1 MVGSEVF
8 LMATIFGFTRIQLCR
23 STRDNLAVKS
33 SRSFDAHGKL
43 IENTKSKLKAA
54 VLPVLFWATSGQTD
68 SPFRISAVEVK
79 QRSRG
84 LSPRRCRQL
93 FIGK

>member
-1 MVGSEVF
+1 MVGSEVL
-8 LMATIFGFTRIQLCR
+8 LMATILGFTRTQLCR

-33 SRSFDAHGKL
+33 SRSFDAHKL

-54 VLPVLFWATSGQTD
+54 VFAVLFWARSGQTD
-68 SPFRISAVEVK
+68 SPFSVCTVEVK
-79 QRSRG
+79 QKVWR
-84 LSPRRCRQL
+84 LSPRPCRQL

>member
-1 MVGSEVF
+1 
-8 LMATIFGFTRIQLCR
+8 
-23 STRDNLAVKS
+23 
-33 SRSFDAHGKL
+33 
-43 IENTKSKLKAA
+43 

-84 LSPRRCRQL
+84 LSPRPCGQL
-93 FIGK
+93 FIVNEDRQEPKARPISHQIPRPRAMMLR